1 MVDNNKPVKTG
12 FEVLTEVESIVA
24 NIDGLIDALCLVDNC
39 FSLDNETLS
48 ECEKIYLLAHDRA
61 RRQLLIDNGVRQI
74 ENFLTADERTD
85 HYMRVLEEE
94 KRLLCRDRE

>member
-1 MVDNNKPVKTG
+1 MVDKNKPVKTG

-48 ECEKIYLLAHDRA
+48 ECEKIYLLANYSTIRNIHN
-61 RRQLLIDNGVRQI
+61 IV
-74 ENFLTADERTD
+74 ETALHEIADKIGAIKLNKESPD
-85 HYMRVLEEE
+85 PEPNESAN
-94 KRLLCRDRE
+94 